1 MKQPVKA
8 FKEFYDVIIMG
19 AGVGGLTAGALLSKC
34 GLSVCVLEKEP
45 HVGGYLA
52 GFRRKDFIFDTAI
65 HWLNQYNEAGIVT
78 KIFKALG
85 NDYPRAITLKH
96 TRRYKGNGFD
106 YLLTNNP
113 DDFRDRLIG
122 EFPHERQGLIRFFQH
137 AKRIGN
143 SLNKLNSIFRS
154 EETMS
159 FSEKMVSKISTLKVL
174 APFIPLVIYS
184 GEKGLKKG
192 LTKFFKD
199 ERLHQLFASETEL
212 IGCMVPI
219 GWSYADDFQC
229 PPKGGG
235 QVIPMWLQYIIE
247 HYGNDVRTH
256 CTVENVMVNSSNTC
270 TGVQLNYRGALHRLT
285 SRYVIAACDIE
296 ALYERMLPP
305 HLISE
310 KLKHKLKAA
319 ELYSSSLTI
328 SIALDCTVE
337 SLGFGEELIHLV
349 NESSSFADHHSGDP
363 HSTEI
368 TILPPS
374 CRDRSLAPEGCGTL
388 CLFMPA
394 VMDYENNWRTTR
406 DSNGNYIRG
415 EEYRALKN
423 KMAEIVIDRVAK
435 ALAPDLRS
443 HILFYDVATPV
454 THYRYTGNK
463 NGTMMGA
470 KPGRKNMQNK
480 IAHYQTPVKNL
491 LLGGHW
497 AELGGGVPI
506 AAKAGTNASLLIL
519 RKENKPAFNCFTKY
533 IDGKMTLCDLMNQPF
548 FKAYDNSW
556 IQPLTPAE
564 KKALRL
570 KNGQIHEEDKE

>member
-1 MKQPVKA
+1 MKQLNKP
-8 FKEFYDVIIMG
+8 FKEFYDVIIIG
-19 AGVGGLTAGALLSKC
+19 AGIGGLTAGALLSKC

-65 HWLNQYNEAGIVT
+65 HWLNQYNEEGVVT
-78 KIFKALG
+78 KIFKVLG
-85 NDYPRAITLKH
+85 NDYPRAVTLKY
-96 TRRYKGNGFD
+96 TRRYKGNNFD

-113 DDFRDRLIG
+113 DDLRDQLIK
-122 EFPHERQGLIRFFQH
+122 EFPHEKEGLIRFFKS
-137 AKRIGN
+137 AKKIGN
-143 SLNKLNSIFRS
+143 SLNRLNSIFRS

-159 FSEKMVSKISTLKVL
+159 LSEKAIGKINLLKVVM
-174 APFIPLVIYS
+174 PFIPFVSYS

-192 LTKFFKD
+192 LNKFFKD
-199 ERLHQLFASETEL
+199 ERLHNIFASETEL

-219 GWSYADDFQC
+219 GWSYVNDFQC

-235 QVIPMWLQYIIE
+235 QVIPMWLE
-247 HYGNDVRTH
+247 HIVEYYNNDVHTR
-256 CTVENVMVNSSNTC
+256 CVVEEIVVQENMC
-270 TGVQLNYRGALHRLT
+270 KGVKINNRAGGYQLN
-285 SRYVIAACDIE
+285 SKYVIAACDIE
-296 ALYERMLPP
+296 ALYEKMLPSYAVP
-305 HLISE
+305 Q
-310 KLKHKLKAA
+310 KLKHKLRDA

-337 SLGFGEELIHLV
+337 SLGFGEELVHLV
-349 NESSSFADHHSGDP
+349 DESCSFDAHNNGDP
-363 HSTEI
+363 RTAEI

-374 CRDRSLAPEGCGTL
+374 CRDTSLAPEGCGTL
-388 CLFMPA
+388 ALFMPA
-394 VMDYENNWRTTR
+394 VMDYKNNWQTTR
-406 DSNGNYIRG
+406 NEKGDYMRSEAYQ
-415 EEYRALKN
+415 ALK
-423 KMAEIVIDRVAK
+423 KEMADIVIDRVAK

-519 RKENKPAFNCFTKY
+519 RKENKNAFNYLAKY
-533 IDGKMTLCDLMNQPF
+533 IDGKITLEDLLSKQFLKSYN
-548 FKAYDNSW
+548 NSW
-556 IQPLTPAE
+556 VQQLTPAE
-564 KKALRL
+564 RKQMFKK
-570 KNGQIHEEDKE
+570 DSV